1 MGYFGLVIDD
11 KVVYR
16 IKILKFLD
24 REIYLNYNL
33 IIIVEDL
40 GFGGLFFY
48 VIKLF
53 MLIVDDVNDNVLKFN

>member
-11 KVVYR
+11 KVVYC

>member
-11 KVVYR
+11 KVVYC

-40 GFGGLFFY
+40 GFGGSFFY

>member
-40 GFGGLFFY
+40 GFGGSFFY

>member
-11 KVVYR
+11 KVVYC

-40 GFGGLFFY
+40 GFGGSFFY

-53 MLIVDDVNDNVLKFN
+53 TLIVDDVNDNVLKFN

>member
-11 KVVYR
+11 KVVYC

-40 GFGGLFFY
+40 GFSGLFFY

>member
-40 GFGGLFFY
+40 GFGGSFFY
-48 VIKLF
+48 VIKSF

>member
-48 VIKLF
+48 VIKSF
-53 MLIVDDVNDNVLKFN
+53 TLIVDDVNDNVLKFN